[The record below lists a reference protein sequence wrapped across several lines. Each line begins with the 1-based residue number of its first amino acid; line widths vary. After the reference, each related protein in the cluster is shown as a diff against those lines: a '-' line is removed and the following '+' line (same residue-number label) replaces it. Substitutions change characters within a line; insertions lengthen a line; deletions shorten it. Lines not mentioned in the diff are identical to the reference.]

1 MLFFDNDYSEG
12 AHKKVL
18 EHLVKTNMEQLPGYG
33 EDHYCQSAKE
43 KIRRACGCPEADIF
57 FLVGGTQTNQIVI
70 SAMLKPYEGVI
81 AAETGHISIHEAGAI
96 EISGHKVLELAHK
109 EGKLSAETLKS
120 YLRTFYEDEN
130 CEHRVFPGMVYIS
143 HPTEYGTLYTK
154 GELKELS
161 AVCSEY
167 HIPLYMDGARLGY
180 GLAAEGTDVTLPDVA
195 ECCDVF
201 YIGGTKAGA
210 LCGEAVV
217 FPRGNMPLHFM
228 TMVKQRGALLAKG
241 RLLGVQFDALFTDDL
256 YFEISRNALRT
267 AKMLKKVF
275 REKGYEVYLESPT
288 NQIFVVL
295 ENKKLKE
302 LEKEVKMS
310 FWEKK
315 DGCHTV
321 VRFATS
327 WATRMEDVYKLAV
340 LL

>member
-1 MLFFDNDYSEG
+1 MLRCVLYRRYESGCFMWRGGCISKGEYATPFYDYGQTE
-12 AHKKVL
+12 
-18 EHLVKTNMEQLPGYG
+18 
-33 EDHYCQSAKE
+33 
-43 KIRRACGCPEADIF
+43 RRA
-57 FLVGGTQTNQIVI
+57 
-70 SAMLKPYEGVI
+70 S
-81 AAETGHISIHEAGAI
+81 
-96 EISGHKVLELAHK
+96 
-109 EGKLSAETLKS
+109 
-120 YLRTFYEDEN
+120 
-130 CEHRVFPGMVYIS
+130 
-143 HPTEYGTLYTK
+143 
-154 GELKELS
+154 
-161 AVCSEY
+161 
-167 HIPLYMDGARLGY
+167 
-180 GLAAEGTDVTLPDVA
+180 
-195 ECCDVF
+195 
-201 YIGGTKAGA
+201 
-210 LCGEAVV
+210 
-217 FPRGNMPLHFM
+217 
-228 TMVKQRGALLAKG
+228 AKG

-275 REKGYEVYLESPT
+275 REKGYELYLESPT